1 MNDKVTINLSNDIS
15 SLIEYHEEM
24 LEKNLQNMSKD
35 SLSKEEDIHE
45 VLKAFD
51 LIQKAYNLKK

>member
-1 MNDKVTINLSNDIS
+1 MNNKVTINLSNDIS